1 MLDIIGLIV
10 FISRDTSK
18 KKQGGQM
25 RILTENGVI
34 YTVDVHN
41 RIIIGGEFRVPTKY
55 VSARLIVGME
65 GLITLPNGQQVIT
78 AIITSYL

>member
-1 MLDIIGLIV
+1 
-10 FISRDTSK
+10 
-18 KKQGGQM
+18 M

-65 GLITLPNGQQVIT
+65 GLITLPNGQ
-78 AIITSYL
+78 